1 MSEAFAPWDAV
12 DYINTFEDVILYLE
26 AAIDEDPG
34 DGTLIQAALGDIV
47 RAQNM
52 SELARN
58 TGLDRSNL
66 YKAMAPEGNPSFA
79 TILKVIK
86 GLGLRLRIH
95 AIEANARLPFP
106 DGWPTQMEESSKFDY
121 AVRSV
126 PVEA

>member
-1 MSEAFAPWDAV
+1 MGEAFAPWDAV
-12 DYINTFEDVILYLE
+12 DYINTLEDAALYLE

-34 DGTLIQAALGDIV
+34 NGTLIQAALGDIA

-52 SELARN
+52 SELSRN

-79 TILKVIK
+79 TILKIIQA
-86 GLGLRLRIH
+86 LGLRLGVH
-95 AIEANARLPFP
+95 AAEANVRLQLR
-106 DGWPTQMEESSKFDY
+106 DGWPTQMEEPSNYDY

-126 PVEA
+126 PVEV